1 MSEQPEEKRDIDA
14 EHAKAHQFALVRFT
28 DMNEEMLTEIQE
40 LVVGLLEKMSINP
53 AAKETHETLCKKFGS
68 GWNVVIGKNYGIE
81 GQAVEGTTLQM
92 FYQGVYAVDIWKAE
106 R

>member
-1 MSEQPEEKRDIDA
+1 
-14 EHAKAHQFALVRFT
+14 
-28 DMNEEMLTEIQE
+28 MNEEMLTEIQE

-81 GQAVEGTTLQM
+81 GTGQNI
-92 FYQGVYAVDIWKAE
+92 FDFSK
-106 R
+106 RHK